1 LKRLPWL
8 DRRPVIVALAG
19 PNGAGKTTFFHAHL
33 EPAAL
38 RFVNADLLA
47 RELGLEPYAA
57 AHAAN
62 ALRQELVRQRESFIF
77 ETVLSDPV
85 GDKIAF
91 LRGAAAAG
99 YNVVLIYVGIAG
111 PQVSEE
117 RVAMRV
123 SQGGHDVP
131 PEKLRPRFARSLTNL
146 RMAIRELPHVIVFS
160 NDDLQAPF
168 RRVAV
173 FEAGRLVEAAK
184 PVPRWF
190 KPLLKR

>member
-1 LKRLPWL
+1 MKRLPWL

-57 AHAAN
+57 ARAAN
-62 ALRQELVRQRESFIF
+62 ALRHELVRQRESFIF

-91 LRGAAAAG
+91 LKGAAASG
-99 YNVVLIYVGIAG
+99 YNVVLMYIGIAG
-111 PQVSEE
+111 PRVSEE

-131 PEKLRPRFARSLTNL
+131 TEKLRSRYARSLSNL
-146 RMAIRELPHVIVFS
+146 RTAIRELPHVLVFL
-160 NDDLQAPF
+160 NDDLRVPF
-168 RRVAV
+168 RRIAV
-173 FEAGRLVEAAK
+173 FEAGRLVESAR
-184 PVPRWF
+184 PIPRWF
-190 KPLLKR
+190 KPLLKP